1 MGNCIAV
8 DIGGTK
14 MLVAEVRED
23 GTIVNKLRF
32 PTGPISK
39 EEKVEKLID
48 GVRRYEKEIGWEHQ
62 MRPEKMGIGIN
73 DNIDPHGGVWIGY
86 DDREP
91 IALVERMKKN
101 LA

>member
-32 PTGPISK
+32 ATGPISK
-39 EEKVEKLID
+39 EEKVEKLVE
-48 GVRRYEKEIGWEHQ
+48 GV
-62 MRPEKMGIGIN
+62 
-73 DNIDPHGGVWIGY
+73 
-86 DDREP
+86 
-91 IALVERMKKN
+91 
-101 LA
+101 

>member
-32 PTGPISK
+32 ATGAISK
-39 EEKVEKLID
+39 EKKVKKLVV
-48 GVRRYEKEIGWEHQ
+48 GVRC
-62 MRPEKMGIGIN
+62 
-73 DNIDPHGGVWIGY
+73 
-86 DDREP
+86 
-91 IALVERMKKN
+91 
-101 LA
+101 